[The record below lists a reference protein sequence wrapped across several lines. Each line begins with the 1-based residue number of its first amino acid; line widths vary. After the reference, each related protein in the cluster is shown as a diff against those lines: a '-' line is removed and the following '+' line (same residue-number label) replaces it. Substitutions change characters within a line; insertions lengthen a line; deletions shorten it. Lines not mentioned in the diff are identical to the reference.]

1 VPGYDLMFS
10 VPKSASMLFG
20 LGGQREQAAVLR
32 AQREAVAAGMRYL
45 ETHACLIRRGEGGHI
60 VERGRGLVGAAFEH
74 RTSRAGD
81 PQIHTHVL
89 VANLAQREDGLWAA
103 LDGRALYHEAR
114 AAGHVHEGDLST
126 SVGHTEFVGGRPE
139 QAQAT
144 PSTDGESTETD
155 DIPF

>member
-1 VPGYDLMFS
+1 
-10 VPKSASMLFG
+10 
-20 LGGQREQAAVLR
+20 
-32 AQREAVAAGMRYL
+32 
-45 ETHACLIRRGEGGHI
+45 
-60 VERGRGLVGAAFEH
+60 
-74 RTSRAGD
+74 
-81 PQIHTHVL
+81 VL